1 MPRPIK
7 NLVLRLDQGLEGPIK
22 SISADVLN
30 DFHEKC
36 MVSITQNTY
45 SIAAANKAEQNEVR

>member
-36 MVSITQNTY
+36 MVSITQTY
-45 SIAAANKAEQNEVR
+45 LFYSSSKQSRTE